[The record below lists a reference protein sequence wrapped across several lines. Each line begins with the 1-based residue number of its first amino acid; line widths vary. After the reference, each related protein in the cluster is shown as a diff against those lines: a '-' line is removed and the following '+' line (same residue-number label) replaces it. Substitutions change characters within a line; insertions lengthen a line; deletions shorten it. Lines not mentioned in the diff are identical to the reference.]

1 MKDPAT
7 KAIMLRIV
15 DEMTGSLSGAT
26 YELTVRAGFQTEAFI
41 RDCHTRYS

>member
-26 YELTVRAGFQTEAFI
+26 YELVRAEFQTEAFI